1 MKRYK
6 TTLFTAAV
14 VYIEWIDFVLYMYL
28 GTSISKYFFPDNI
41 GSSAIILT
49 YVIFAISYIS
59 RPIGGLI
66 FGVYSDVK
74 GRKKPLI
81 ISAMLM
87 ALATIGIG
95 LIPSYE
101 MIGVWAP
108 ILLLICRLIKS
119 MAVAGEFNNSSIF
132 LMEHAK
138 SKKTLAGSWIG
149 VASSAGMFT
158 GSVIAYIVSTV
169 SYTNSWQIA
178 FILVGISSLV
188 IMVFR
193 QSLKESPE
201 FIVYTENKNTN
212 KKKVSM
218 YSSFMSQKDGLL
230 KIAII
235 ASFLCVYIYICN
247 IYFSNYMHTHMHYE
261 TVYSM
266 SYMMFVQGFVTLF
279 IPLFAFLAE
288 KVGYEKVLRR
298 AIPMIGVMA
307 FLLYT
312 GGKFQ
317 SYDLIILGLICYV
330 FANAAISATIFRY
343 MYECLSIEF
352 RCTGGSFMYSLTA
365 AIFGGTA
372 PIIAAYFI
380 ESGHLMAPAYYVLI
394 FTVVAY
400 LSVTGVFTRY
410 FFKQKYR

>member
-1 MKRYK
+1 MNYK
-6 TTLFTAAV
+6 ITLLTSAV
-14 VYIEWIDFVLYMYL
+14 VYMEWLEYVLYMYL
-28 GTSISKYFFPDNI
+28 VTSISTYFFPDNL
-41 GSSAIILT
+41 GSSGILLT
-49 YVIFAISYIS
+49 YAIFCVSYIS

-81 ISAMLM
+81 ISAMLI

-108 ILLLICRLIKS
+108 ILLLICRLIQS

-132 LMEHAK
+132 LMEHAR

-188 IMVFR
+188 TMVFR
-193 QSLKESPE
+193 RSLIETPA
-201 FIVYTENKNTN
+201 FIVYTENKNT
-212 KKKVSM
+212 KKKRVSM

-235 ASFLCVYIYICN
+235 ASFLCVYIYIYA
-247 IYFSNYMHTHMHYE
+247 IYTFLTTCTHICTMK
-261 TVYSM
+261 
-266 SYMMFVQGFVTLF
+266 QCIQF
-279 IPLFAFLAE
+279 I
-288 KVGYEKVLRR
+288 
-298 AIPMIGVMA
+298 I
-307 FLLYT
+307 
-312 GGKFQ
+312 
-317 SYDLIILGLICYV
+317 
-330 FANAAISATIFRY
+330 
-343 MYECLSIEF
+343 
-352 RCTGGSFMYSLTA
+352 
-365 AIFGGTA
+365 
-372 PIIAAYFI
+372 
-380 ESGHLMAPAYYVLI
+380 
-394 FTVVAY
+394 
-400 LSVTGVFTRY
+400 
-410 FFKQKYR
+410 